1 MKLASTPFLL
11 AKKKKKAPSTTFDNI
26 VLKCSKSTT
35 TLRRNH
41 SLINNDNDL
50 VIGGFSPKKRNIF
63 LVFSLSLFQII
74 QKLNSKSFRDN
85 NTPRISTINSASG
98 STSSAR
104 LKDRCWSGSSLKT
117 HIVVE
122 QDNTNS
128 PNTTSASSFEC
139 KVLRSR
145 FVGCGS
151 RSFSRDFFKRISTR
165 FGDCTLRSVESQHEG
180 KPKRTGGGSSAVSN
194 DDEHHHHHCMKERVT
209 YGRLFSGFMMTSSSS
224 SSSSSL
230 YWVSSSSLS
239 SSSYLVITYY
249 CMPSMTSYDLLKKI
263 KVCLLLCFGF
273 YSCLISLILSI
284 LFSTIFLL
292 SFYGQDCFSLF
303 TKTPLEKLSILKVCI
318 HSKFDVAS

>member
-98 STSSAR
+98 N
-104 LKDRCWSGSSLKT
+104 
-117 HIVVE
+117 
-122 QDNTNS
+122 NTNS

-263 KVCLLLCFGF
+263 KESLCLRN
-273 YSCLISLILSI
+273 ILVVIMSSENVPSRI
-284 LFSTIFLL
+284 N
-292 SFYGQDCFSLF
+292 
-303 TKTPLEKLSILKVCI
+303 K
-318 HSKFDVAS
+318 